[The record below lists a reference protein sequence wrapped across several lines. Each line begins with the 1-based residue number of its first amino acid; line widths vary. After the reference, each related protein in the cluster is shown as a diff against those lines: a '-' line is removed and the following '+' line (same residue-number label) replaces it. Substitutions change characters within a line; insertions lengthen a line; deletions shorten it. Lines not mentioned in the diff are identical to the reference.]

1 MVGSA
6 TRFTLFFAPWPMCW
20 DQSVP
25 SVVLVCDSNDNIN
38 HCFLIRELSTYIN
51 PTGSAL
57 RVSLFFAP
65 WPTDQ
70 SVVSAFAGTNYILSL
85 NCVSV
90 FGQSTTNKWR
100 RPGLA
105 RRFQTCDST
114 TFLAPVHA
122 LGLPT
127 LSSPNA
133 ISRHR
138 EETSKYQVSYLLFL
152 YLMVILILTISL

>member
-1 MVGSA
+1 MSQFFNVALGFVILIEISRFFMRKKMVGSA

-100 RPGLA
+100 RPGPA
-105 RRFQTCDST
+105 I
-114 TFLAPVHA
+114 
-122 LGLPT
+122 
-127 LSSPNA
+127 PNL
-133 ISRHR
+133 R
-138 EETSKYQVSYLLFL
+138 
-152 YLMVILILTISL
+152 